1 MKRPRLLT
9 AAAAALG
16 AAALLASSFPGLEHR
31 LAVSRGLGAA
41 AILVAVVSLLPVRRP
56 AGFAGALEELDRMEG
71 VAWIGLARDGS
82 VDSFSR
88 GAESLLG
95 RPASGVLGA
104 AAATLVPPE
113 EAGEL
118 SAEVA
123 AATAREKAAP
133 ARRRRFV
140 SASGAAVEALCVL
153 GPRRDGGALLL
164 LVASGTSGAAEE
176 RRAALFGDTPA
187 GLLHVDAG
195 GMVEAV
201 SPALAAWVG
210 RRPELL
216 EGLRIGEAEFLPR
229 GLRESL
235 ARLAAERGPGGTS
248 AEEETELL
256 GPSGGARAVWAL
268 SRSRAGGGADAVLV
282 DAASRRRLLAERD
295 AAREALAAAR
305 DMAAGAV
312 EELARSE
319 RPAPAGSGEA
329 GPGGDGASRPPRV
342 LLVEDDDENRRL
354 LAHMLRSRGAEVT
367 ACSRGADALEASRR
381 ERFDLGLLDVQMPDM
396 DGYEVYRRLRAL
408 PGGRDLPLV
417 AVTAY
422 TSDFDKERAQVE
434 GFNDFV
440 PKPVSL
446 ATIESILARFAP
458 RARA

>member
-9 AAAAALG
+9 AVAAALG
-16 AAALLASSFPGLEHR
+16 AAALLVSSLPGVPHR
-31 LAVSRGLGAA
+31 TAVSRGLGAA
-41 AILVAVVSLLPVRRP
+41 AVLVAVASLLPVRRP
-56 AGFAGALEELDRMEG
+56 AGLSGALEELDRMEG
-71 VAWIGLARDGS
+71 VAWIGLDRDGS

-88 GAESLLG
+88 GAGALLG
-95 RPASGVLGA
+95 RDA
-104 AAATLVPPE
+104 AAVVGTPAATLVPPE

-118 SAEVA
+118 SAEIA

-133 ARRRRFV
+133 GRRRRFV
-140 SASGAAVEALCVL
+140 SASGAAVEALSVL

-164 LVASGTSGAAEE
+164 LVASGTSGEAEE
-176 RRAALFGDTPA
+176 RRAALFGETPA
-187 GLLHVDAG
+187 GLLHVDASG
-195 GMVEAV
+195 TVEAV
-201 SPALAAWVG
+201 SPALASWVG

-216 EGLRIGEAEFLPR
+216 EGLRIAEADFLP
-229 GLRESL
+229 GSLRTTL
-235 ARLAAERGPGGTS
+235 ARLASERCPGGT
-248 AEEETELL
+248 ADEEETELQ
-256 GPSGGARAVWAL
+256 GPGGSVRAVWAL

-312 EELARSE
+312 EELARST
-319 RPAPAGSGEA
+319 RPAAGPSGEKGRGGSGA
-329 GPGGDGASRPPRV
+329 ARAPRV

-354 LAHMLRSRGAEVT
+354 LAHMLRTRGAEVT
-367 ACSRGADALEASRR
+367 ACSTGADALEAARK
-381 ERFDLGLLDVQMPDM
+381 ERFDLGLLDVQMPDL

-408 PGGRDLPLV
+408 PGGQDLPLV

-422 TSDFDKERAQVE
+422 TSDFDKERAQIE

-458 RARA
+458 RPRP